1 MVTRMQRCL
10 GLLSRPLP
18 VHRFHGDF
26 RRHQRSMSV
35 NNIPFPPALINTSIV
50 TNVTNVD
57 MSRRCSSPLAAS
69 SSNTDLG
76 EEDCR
81 VSNTVV
87 GSLEVLDLRGTFVLP
102 KNFVKCLSSITS
114 HHDNDRN
121 ENNHSSTRRW
131 CRVRF
136 KTLSLNGCYNR
147 CHDNGTADDD
157 NQQQC
162 LWSNGQLRHLEEILA
177 MDNGFERR
185 ILQKRKKFSDLD
197 TSVSVSSDK
206 AAVTNDEEII
216 YTSSSKI

>member
-35 NNIPFPPALINTSIV
+35 NNIPFPPALIN
-50 TNVTNVD
+50 TNVD

-136 KTLSLNGCYNR
+136 KTLSLNGCHNR

-206 AAVTNDEEII
+206 AAVTHDEEII